1 MACECTASP
10 LVYVWLMQVLIAF
23 FGDLC
28 MTPFTWLRL
37 AIIIIVLSYQVLLF
51 SQHLWHHA
59 THNMHH
65 RTLLVI
71 ALWLLL

>member
-1 MACECTASP
+1 MYGFTTGLCMVNAGADSS
-10 LVYVWLMQVLIAF
+10 F

-65 RTLLVI
+65 LTLLVI